1 MCIRDS
7 AYSGM
12 QWMTGPGIYSF
23 LMDHIPDEERS
34 TASAIQNMS
43 GAICQAATAA
53 VTGSCIVRFGYAN
66 VLFGN
71 AGAALLASI
80 LFVSLL
86 GIATRKP
93 MSIGPSATQIS
104 GSAT

>member
-1 MCIRDS
+1 
-7 AYSGM
+7 
-12 QWMTGPGIYSF
+12 
-23 LMDHIPDEERS
+23 
-34 TASAIQNMS
+34 MS

-93 MSIGPSATQIS
+93 MSIAPATAQINGTAS
-104 GSAT
+104 